1 MTANNNNNNN
11 NNTDKQKMTGNKYQ
25 QDTIS
30 TESMNMRWTHLNDGT
45 TNESC

>member
-25 QDTIS
+25 DTIT